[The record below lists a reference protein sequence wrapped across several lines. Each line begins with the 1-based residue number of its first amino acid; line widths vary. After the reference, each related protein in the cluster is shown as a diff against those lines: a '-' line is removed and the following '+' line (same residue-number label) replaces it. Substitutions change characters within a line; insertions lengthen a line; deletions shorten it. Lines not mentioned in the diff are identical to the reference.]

1 MDWETIQEYVR
12 QYGYFAVG
20 IGTFA
25 DQSGMQAFVVAG
37 GVISQV
43 ATGVSLYGVILAG
56 AVGSF
61 VSDMLFYG
69 IGRWR
74 ADWLDRIVRSE
85 KGRARLKV
93 LEDGMNKWAFPL
105 LSFGRFLPW
114 IGRFVPAAAGL
125 RKVDFRRVVLFAGMG
140 AVASAALFG
149 MIGYFAAETVERMG
163 NYSAWIWI
171 GALLVSFPVAGWVM
185 KRFEAAVQRRLKQ
198 DKKAEEEATGFPD

>member
-1 MDWETIQEYVR
+1 MDWETVQEYVR

-20 IGTFA
+20 VGTFA

-43 ATGVSLYGVILAG
+43 ATGVSIYGVILAG
-56 AVGSF
+56 ALGSF
-61 VSDMLFYG
+61 VSDVLFYG

-93 LEDGMNKWAFPL
+93 LEDGMHKWAFPL
-105 LSFGRFLPW
+105 ISMGRFLPW

-125 RKVDFRRVVLFAGMG
+125 RKVEFRRVVLFAGLG
-140 AVASAALFG
+140 ALASAALFG
-149 MIGYFAAETVERMG
+149 MIGYLAAETVHRMG
-163 NYSAWIWI
+163 QYSAWIWI
-171 GALLVSFPVAGWVM
+171 GALLISFPVAGWVM
-185 KRFEAAVQRRLKQ
+185 KRFDAAVQRRLKL